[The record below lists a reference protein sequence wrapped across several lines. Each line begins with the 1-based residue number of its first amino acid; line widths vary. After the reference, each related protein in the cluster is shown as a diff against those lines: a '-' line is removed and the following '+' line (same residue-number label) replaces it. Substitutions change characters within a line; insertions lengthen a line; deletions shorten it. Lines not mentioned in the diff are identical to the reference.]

1 MINTGIKIPNI
12 TLPSINGEIFN
23 SSQLQGK
30 PFMLSFFRFASC
42 PFCNLRIFELS
53 KKFDELG
60 EDFTIVAIFNSPIDR
75 LSSQGNK
82 HNAPFYILA
91 DEFNKYYQQ
100 YGIENSVLG
109 MIKGWTL
116 RLPILVKGLLKGY
129 IPLEIN
135 HKWTIMPASFLI
147 DKEGV
152 IQRAYYGKD
161 EGDPTTYHSMM

>member
-1 MINTGIKIPNI
+1 MWRYLTHPLI
-12 TLPSINGEIFN
+12 
-23 SSQLQGK
+23 
-30 PFMLSFFRFASC
+30 A
-42 PFCNLRIFELS
+42 
-53 KKFDELG
+53 
-60 EDFTIVAIFNSPIDR
+60 
-75 LSSQGNK
+75 SSQGNK

-161 EGDPTTYHSMM
+161 EGDHLPFDDVKRFSLNGKI

>member
-1 MINTGIKIPNI
+1 MSLTR
-12 TLPSINGEIFN
+12 TLPLWRYLTHPLI
-23 SSQLQGK
+23 
-30 PFMLSFFRFASC
+30 A
-42 PFCNLRIFELS
+42 
-53 KKFDELG
+53 
-60 EDFTIVAIFNSPIDR
+60 
-75 LSSQGNK
+75 SSQGNK

-161 EGDPTTYHSMM
+161 EGDHLPFDDVKRFSLNGKI